1 MQKFLTALLLAAV
14 LAACGDRSADE
25 PAVPATT
32 TEQAGAPQSAEN
44 KAETARLNDWFA
56 ARWEEELDFSPI
68 RKTILGRKDDYD
80 RIDDLSERSDD
91 EQLAWRRRTTAE
103 LQESFD
109 YERLTDEAKMSYDV
123 WVYELERAERA
134 LPFRR
139 YNYVF
144 TQMQGAQ
151 AFLPQFLIAFHKVD
165 ERGDMDAYITRI
177 GGISR
182 GLDQLLERAQLAA
195 EEGIRPPRFAY
206 DGVLQ
211 QARGLVNGVPFDGEG
226 ESPLWADAIAKIG
239 ALQEE
244 GKIDV
249 EIADE
254 FREATRE
261 ALLESFKP
269 SYDALI
275 SWIESDLPNTDAEA
289 SGVGALPRGLE
300 YYDERLAFATTT
312 DMTADEVHD
321 YGLAEVARIQSEME
335 AIKESVGFEGTLQE
349 FCAFLRE
356 DPQFFF
362 PDTDEGRE
370 GYLQAAR
377 DHIDELTAR
386 LPDYFGMLPKA
397 SLEVKRVEPFREQ
410 PGAAQHY
417 FPGTA
422 DGSRAGVYYAHLS
435 DMSAMPKHQLEV
447 IAYHEGNPGH
457 HMQISIAQ
465 ELEGIPKFRTQSF
478 FNAYAEGWGL
488 YAELLAKEMGAYED
502 PYSDF
507 GRLSSEIWRAI
518 RLVVD
523 TGLHAKGWSEDE
535 AVAYFR
541 ANSSSAEGAI
551 RSEVQRYLVI
561 PGQAT
566 SYKVGMMKILEMRE
580 NARAELGDRFDIK
593 GFHDTV
599 LGGGG
604 LPLGILER
612 RVDAW
617 VASRKTGSSPST
629 GVGET

>member
-1 MQKFLTALLLAAV
+1 MHYLLTALLLAAM
-14 LAACGDRSADE
+14 LGACGDRSADE
-25 PAVPATT
+25 SAVPATT
-32 TEQAGAPQSAEN
+32 TEQAGLAATAETE
-44 KAETARLNDWFA
+44 AETARLNDWFA
-56 ARWEEELDFSPI
+56 ARWEEELAFSPI
-68 RKTILGRKDDYD
+68 RKTFLGRKDDYN
-80 RIDDLSERSDD
+80 RIDDLSERGED
-91 EQLAWRRRTTAE
+91 EQLAWRRRATVE

-109 YERLTDEAKMSYDV
+109 YERLTDEAKISYDV

-139 YNYVF
+139 HNYVF

-151 AFLPQFLIAFHKVD
+151 AFLPQFLIAFHKV
-165 ERGDMDAYITRI
+165 EEPGDMEAYVTRI
-177 GGISR
+177 AGISR
-182 GLDQLLERAQLAA
+182 GLEQLLERAKVAA
-195 EEGIRPPRFAY
+195 EEGIRPPQFAY
-206 DGVLQ
+206 EGVLQ
-211 QARGLVNGVPFDGEG
+211 QSRGLIQGVPFEGEG
-226 ESPLWADAIAKIG
+226 DAPLWTDANAKID
-239 ALQEE
+239 ALQEA
-244 GKIDV
+244 GKID
-249 EIADE
+249 EEKANELRDAA
-254 FREATRE
+254 RQ

-275 SWIESDLPNTDAEA
+275 SWFEADLPNADAEP
-289 SGVGALPRGLE
+289 SGVGSLPRGLE
-300 YYDERLAFATTT
+300 YYNERLAFATTT
-312 DMTADEVHD
+312 DMTADEIHD
-321 YGLAEVARIQSEME
+321 YGLAEVARIQAEME

-349 FCAFLRE
+349 FFVFLRE

-362 PDTDEGRE
+362 ADTDEGRE

-377 DHIDELTAR
+377 DHIDALTAR
-386 LPDYFGMLPKA
+386 LPDYFGILPKA

-422 DGSRAGVYYAHLS
+422 DGSRPGIYYAHLS

-447 IAYHEGNPGH
+447 VAYHEGNPGH

-465 ELEGIPKFRTQSF
+465 ELEDVPKFRTQSF
-478 FNAYAEGWGL
+478 FNAYIEGWGL
-488 YAELLAKEMGAYED
+488 YAEQLAREMGAYED
-502 PYSDF
+502 PYSEF

-523 TGLHAKGWSEDE
+523 TGLHAKGWSEQE
-535 AVAYFR
+535 AVDYFR

-566 SYKVGMMKILEMRE
+566 SYKIGMMKILEMRE
-580 NARAELGDRFDIK
+580 KAKAELGDRFDIR

-604 LPLGILER
+604 LPLEILER
-612 RVDAW
+612 RVEAW
-617 VASRKTGSSPST
+617 VASRKAS
-629 GVGET
+629 